1 MAILSKIRERTV
13 FLIIIIALALFSFVL
28 ADVINQGGFSGE
40 KGATFIGSV
49 NGDEIN
55 KESFSRQVE
64 NYNSQMGG
72 SSMRNLNLV
81 WESNVNRLILK
92 QEFEKLGLQA
102 SADQILDFMVEQFA
116 GDPRFQDE
124 NGFFSEDRLGEYI
137 ANLKATSPQEYAAW
151 KEFEKNV
158 EVEVLTNMYFNMVK
172 AGVGATLFEARQ
184 KYKRENDNLS
194 IEFVQVPFDTAGD
207 VEVSKNDIKKYI
219 EENKA
224 QFKQEATADF
234 QYVFFEEKASTEDEA
249 NIQNELEEL
258 KNAFKQTDDVA
269 AFLLNNSENQYQD
282 IFRFEYDFD
291 AAFGPEIFKLD
302 EGEVYG
308 TYKDRN
314 SWKLSKLVESSTKV
328 DSAQVAHILITFEGG
343 QIDPNETR
351 TKEEAEQLADSL
363 LAVVKRDAT
372 KYAALA
378 EEFSADKQSATKGG
392 DLGKLKYGSFFEKF
406 NDFVFETNNSLGVV
420 ESDFGY
426 HIVKVEERTSPKKAA
441 KIATISLPIR
451 PSEKT
456 LDKVYEEAN
465 TFAYDVQGGD
475 YLTLAEA
482 KDYVIKPVNAVKILE
497 ENIPGLGKQR
507 NIVKWAF
514 ENDTK
519 IGDSKIFDIN
529 NGFVVVQLV
538 SKKPEGLQ
546 SVEDASAKVIP
557 ILKQQKQAANIIA
570 QIKSNDLEAV
580 AGQFDVAKKTASAVN
595 LDSPLLPGVGQEPA
609 VVGAAFALNE
619 GATSAPVVGKK
630 GVFLVKLT
638 KRTEAT
644 ELPSYASVAKEET
657 ENRTRNIAGQSS
669 KLTKALREAA
679 EVVDNRS
686 DFY

>member
-28 ADVINQGGFSGE
+28 ADVINQGGFSDE

-64 NYNSQMGG
+64 NYNRQMGG

-102 SADQILDFMVEQFA
+102 SSEQILDFMVEQFA

-124 NGFFSEDRLGEYI
+124 NGSFSEARLGEYI
-137 ANLKATSPQEYAAW
+137 ANLKATSTQEYAAW

-184 KYKRENDNLS
+184 KYMRENDNLA
-194 IEFVQVPFDTAGD
+194 IEFIQVPFEAVGD
-207 VEVSKNDIKKYI
+207 VEVSKNEIKKYT

-234 QYVFFEEKASTEDEA
+234 QYIFFEEIASTEDET
-249 NIQNELEEL
+249 NIQQELEEL
-258 KNAFKQTDDVA
+258 KKDFTETDDVA
-269 AFLLNNSENQYQD
+269 AFLVNNSENQYQD

-291 AAFGPEIFKLD
+291 PSFGPEIFNLNK
-302 EGEVYG
+302 GEVYG
-308 TYKDRN
+308 SYKERN
-314 SWKLSKLVESSTKV
+314 SWKQSKLVEYSMKV
-328 DSAQVAHILITFEGG
+328 DSAQVAHILVTFEGG

-351 TKEEAEQLADSL
+351 SKEEAKKLADSL
-363 LAVVKRDAT
+363 LGVIKKEAS
-372 KYAALA
+372 KYTTLA

-406 NDFVFETNNSLGVV
+406 NEFVFETTNSLGVV

-426 HIVKVEERTSPKKAA
+426 HIVKVDERTSPKKAA
-441 KIATISLPIR
+441 KVATISLPIR

-456 LDKVYEEAN
+456 LDKIYEEAN

-475 YLTLAEA
+475 YLALAEE
-482 KDYVIKPVNAVKILE
+482 KDYEIKPVNAVKMLE

-519 IGDSKIFDIN
+519 IGDTKIFDIN
-529 NGFVVVQLV
+529 NGFVVAQLV
-538 SKKPEGLQ
+538 GKKPEGIQ
-546 SVEDASAKVIP
+546 SIEDASAKVIP
-557 ILKQQKQAANIIA
+557 IIKQQKQAEKIIS

-580 AGQFDVAKKTASAVN
+580 ASQFDVTKRTASSVS
-595 LDSPLLPGVGQEPA
+595 LDSPLLPGVGQEPG

-619 GATSAPVVGKK
+619 GSISAPIVGAK

-638 KRTEAT
+638 RRTEAAK
-644 ELPSYASVAKEET
+644 LPSYSSLAKEET
-657 ENRTRNIAGQSS
+657 ENRTKNISGQSS
-669 KLTKALREAA
+669 ILTKALREAA
-679 EVVDNRS
+679 DMVDNRS

>member
-1 MAILSKIRERTV
+1 MAILSKIREKTV

-28 ADVINQGGFSGE
+28 ADVINQGGFSDE

-49 NGDEIN
+49 NGDELN

-64 NYNSQMGG
+64 NYNNQMGG
-72 SSMRNLNLV
+72 SSMRNLNMV
-81 WESNVNRLILK
+81 WESNLNREILK

-102 SADQILDFMVEQFA
+102 SADQILDFMVEQFS
-116 GDPRFQDE
+116 GDQRFMDE

-151 KEFEKNV
+151 NEFEKNV

-194 IEFVQVPFDTAGD
+194 IEFVQVPFEIAGD
-207 VEVSKNDIKKYI
+207 VEVSKNDIKRYI
-219 EENKA
+219 EDNKA

-234 QYVFFEEKASTEDEA
+234 QYIFFEEKASTDDES
-249 NIQNELEEL
+249 NIQKKLEEL
-258 KNAFKQTDDVA
+258 KKSFTATNDVA
-269 AFLLNNSENQYQD
+269 AFLVNNSENQYQD
-282 IFRFEYDFD
+282 VFRFVYDFD
-291 AAFGPEIFKLD
+291 EAFGPEIFNLND
-302 EGEVYG
+302 GEVYG
-308 TYKDRN
+308 SYKERN
-314 SWKLSKLVESSTKV
+314 AWKLSKLVDSSMKI
-328 DSAQVAHILITFEGG
+328 DSAQVAHILVTFEGG

-351 TKEEAEQLADSL
+351 TKEEAQKLADSL
-363 LAVVKRDAT
+363 LGVIKKDAS
-372 KYAALA
+372 KYATLA
-378 EEFSADKQSATKGG
+378 EEFSSDKQSGTKGG
-392 DLGKLKYGSFFEKF
+392 DLGKLKYGSFFEEF
-406 NDFVFETNNSLGVV
+406 NDFVFETNNKLGVL

-426 HIVKVEERTSPKKAA
+426 HIIKVEERTSPKKAA
-441 KIATISLPIR
+441 KIATITFPIK
-451 PSEKT
+451 PSETT

-475 YLTLAEA
+475 YLALAEE

-507 NIVKWAF
+507 SIVKWAF
-514 ENDTK
+514 ENGTK
-519 IGDSKIFDIN
+519 AGATKIFDIN
-529 NGFVVVQLV
+529 NGFVVAQLV
-538 SKKPEGLQ
+538 NKKADGLE

-557 ILKQQKQAANIIA
+557 VLKRQKQAATIMS
-570 QIKSNDLEAV
+570 QIKINDLEAV
-580 AGQFDVAKKTASAVN
+580 ASQFDVVKKTASAVN
-595 LDSPLLPGVGQEPA
+595 LDSPLLPSVGQEPA
-609 VVGAAFALNE
+609 VIGVGFALTE
-619 GATSAPVVGKK
+619 GVTGAPVVGAK

-644 ELPSYASVAKEET
+644 ELPSYSGVAKEET
-657 ENRTRNIAGQSS
+657 ETRTRNISGQSS

-686 DFY
+686 EFY